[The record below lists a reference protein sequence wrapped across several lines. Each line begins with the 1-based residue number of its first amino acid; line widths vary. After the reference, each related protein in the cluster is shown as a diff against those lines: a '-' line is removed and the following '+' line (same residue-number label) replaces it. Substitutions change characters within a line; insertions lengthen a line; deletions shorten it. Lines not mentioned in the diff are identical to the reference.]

1 MTLVLHIGVSKTG
14 SSAIQYGLA
23 QHRHALSDL
32 GVHYAIE
39 GAEALVE
46 RRLISSG
53 NGALL
58 ASQLN
63 AKGRQVEFPT
73 REAFDEAY
81 VSTDHP
87 ISLISSES
95 LSAAA
100 GERLDRLVE
109 EVIGDRE
116 VRIIAF
122 VRDLYGHAV
131 SSWMQ
136 RIKRHGY
143 AGRLEAFCAKSYGNK
158 QGVAL
163 RTYAEVFGVERMTV
177 IHYDSLAKPVFHAF
191 LDALGTPSANMDP
204 PPRINRSLSKA
215 EVEVL
220 IACNRLHRNRADLS
234 TRISDH
240 LIAKHPDRPTDTV
253 RSAVAARTLT
263 SRFGTDVAWINDTF
277 FAGRPVVQIG
287 EGARATPAT
296 APMREEVWA
305 DCVEAVGRRLA
316 SVEAQNSK
324 YKEAL
329 SGLEVLREERAR
341 LRAEIMRL
349 EQQSWVSRLKTDIA
363 RLRRPRRRGSA
374 PAAGP
379 IAPSD

>member
-32 GVHYAIE
+32 GVHYEVE
-39 GAEALVE
+39 GADALVE

-53 NGALL
+53 NGGLL

-63 AKGRQVEFPT
+63 AKGRVAELPT
-73 REAFDEAY
+73 RVAFDQTY
-81 VSTDHP
+81 ISPSHP

-95 LSAAA
+95 LSAADP
-100 GERLDRLVE
+100 DRLMRLLD

-143 AGRLEAFCAKSYGNK
+143 AGRFEAFCAKSYGNK

-163 RTYAEVFGVERMTV
+163 RTYAEVFGAERMRV
-177 IHYDSLAKPVFHAF
+177 IHYDSLPKTVFHAF
-191 LDALGTPSANMDP
+191 LDAIGAPSEGMEA

-220 IACNRLHRNRADLS
+220 IACNRIHRNRVDLS
-234 TRISDH
+234 ARISDH
-240 LIAKHPDRPTDTV
+240 LIAKHPDRTTDTV
-253 RSAVAARTLT
+253 RSAVAARTLV
-263 SRFGTDVAWINDTF
+263 SRFGADVAWINDTF
-277 FAGRPVVQIG
+277 FAGQPVVAIG
-287 EGARATPAT
+287 EGARASPAT
-296 APMREEVWA
+296 AALREEVWGDA
-305 DCVEAVGRRLA
+305 IEALGGRLA
-316 SVEAQNSK
+316 SVEAQNRK
-324 YKEAL
+324 YKEAVNGVERL
-329 SGLEVLREERAR
+329 KEERAL
-341 LRAEIMRL
+341 LRAELSRL
-349 EQQSWVSRLKTDIA
+349 ERQTWVGRLKTDIV
-363 RLRRPRRRGSA
+363 RLTRRRRPGPTPVAA
-374 PAAGP
+374 PAA
-379 IAPSD
+379 ASD